1 MAHKMRE
8 IRGWL
13 DEIDDER
20 KKFQLTDHPLKPLSI
35 HEERKQTWSFVQ
47 EEEIVGREEEK
58 NLVLHYLLDSNM
70 ECSVSIIPIVG
81 FGGLGKTAL
90 AQLTYNHEDVQTY
103 FELKRWVCVSDE
115 FDERQIAQKILRQD
129 KIGEMEQVQQ
139 DFRQLIDGKRFLMV
153 LDDMWNENVELWH
166 KLKSLLVKGAEGSK
180 IIVTTRSEKVGK
192 MIGTYP
198 PIILKGL
205 DCARSWELF
214 CRMAFEGGKESNDK
228 DLLAVGREIVQKCA
242 GVPLAIR
249 IVGRLVYDKTL
260 EGIDLSY
267 LWNCELWNID
277 QLEERIFAVLKL
289 SYDHLPSPMKNCVA
303 FCSLFPKDFSLRKQ
317 TLIQMWV
324 AKGFI
329 QSSDEMRCEE
339 DVGHEYFMNLLS
351 RSFFQD
357 VERNNHGD
365 IVTCKMH
372 DLIHDLAQFVAK
384 HEYLVIRE
392 GKEESHKDTTRHLS
406 YDVPRGNWEVSTSFL
421 KFEKLRTM
429 LLANTCFFY
438 SMDHSTFDLVASKL
452 KFLRV
457 LDLHGSNITK
467 IPRSIGNLKHLRFL
481 DLSFNQIGKIPKAI
495 TRLHNLQTL
504 NLSSNV
510 VLRELPRDI
519 SKLVSLRYLRLS
531 DHCCLEWMPR
541 GIGQLTS
548 LLTLTRFAVDDQK
561 MRGKRRSA
569 RISELG
575 GLNNL
580 RGSLEIR
587 GLQNLRP
594 NPKEAESVKLKE
606 KQHLQQL
613 SLVWLSDK
621 SPKVAFED

>member
-1 MAHKMRE
+1 
-8 IRGWL
+8 
-13 DEIDDER
+13 
-20 KKFQLTDHPLKPLSI
+20 
-35 HEERKQTWSFVQ
+35 
-47 EEEIVGREEEK
+47 
-58 NLVLHYLLDSNM
+58 
-70 ECSVSIIPIVG
+70 
-81 FGGLGKTAL
+81 
-90 AQLTYNHEDVQTY
+90 
-103 FELKRWVCVSDE
+103 
-115 FDERQIAQKILRQD
+115 
-129 KIGEMEQVQQ
+129 
-139 DFRQLIDGKRFLMV
+139 MV

-357 VERNNHGD
+357 VER
-365 IVTCKMH
+365 KSW
-372 DLIHDLAQFVAK
+372 
-384 HEYLVIRE
+384 R
-392 GKEESHKDTTRHLS
+392 
-406 YDVPRGNWEVSTSFL
+406 
-421 KFEKLRTM
+421 
-429 LLANTCFFY
+429 Y
-438 SMDHSTFDLVASKL
+438 SDM
-452 KFLRV
+452 
-457 LDLHGSNITK
+457 
-467 IPRSIGNLKHLRFL
+467 
-481 DLSFNQIGKIPKAI
+481 
-495 TRLHNLQTL
+495 
-504 NLSSNV
+504 
-510 VLRELPRDI
+510 
-519 SKLVSLRYLRLS
+519 
-531 DHCCLEWMPR
+531 
-541 GIGQLTS
+541 
-548 LLTLTRFAVDDQK
+548 
-561 MRGKRRSA
+561 
-569 RISELG
+569 
-575 GLNNL
+575 
-580 RGSLEIR
+580 
-587 GLQNLRP
+587 QN
-594 NPKEAESVKLKE
+594 A
-606 KQHLQQL
+606 
-613 SLVWLSDK
+613 
-621 SPKVAFED
+621 